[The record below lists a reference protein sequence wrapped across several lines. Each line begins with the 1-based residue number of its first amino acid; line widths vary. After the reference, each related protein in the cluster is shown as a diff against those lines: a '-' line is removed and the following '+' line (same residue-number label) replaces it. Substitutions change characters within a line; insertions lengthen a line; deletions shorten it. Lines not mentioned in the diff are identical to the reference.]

1 MTQEERREL
10 RRNALLRA
18 ATIVQR
24 YQDEN
29 WRRLRVND
37 ICTDIKRL
45 INDEAARWDD
55 QVRKDDLV
63 KDELA
68 KKDEAKTA

>member
-1 MTQEERREL
+1 MTQDERDQARHEG
-10 RRNALLRA
+10 LLRA
-18 ATIVQR
+18 IALVQR

-45 INDEAARWDD
+45 IAEEATRAADRIS
-55 QVRKDDLV
+55 R
-63 KDELA
+63 EPHSA
-68 KKDEAKTA
+68 